1 MRKRLTIQL
10 SRFLPLM
17 SQATSTTTATTECFF
32 NGCTNSV
39 MHGSWKCEFHK
50 NRAKCTGSST
60 CHNQVFA
67 RNLCVRHGG
76 KKPCIHSGCTGNAR
90 IGNYCSRH
98 GASTSKKMCTE
109 EGCTKVAH
117 ARQKCVRH
125 GGGRRCRIEACEAHA
140 RNGGFCFRHS
150 RLQAAGFSLK
160 ERIDMTPPT
169 TPPPTT
175 KAAQTFMSL
184 MPVIKDEATPVM
196 PSYEWKPMMDV
207 TESDEMLMEIFLGK
221 PTPMHTFELHDDVF
235 SHEAFFDPMM
245 SLVDIDGIPVGTW
258 I

>member
-1 MRKRLTIQL
+1 
-10 SRFLPLM
+10 M
-17 SQATSTTTATTECFF
+17 SATCFF
-32 NGCTNSV
+32 NGCTNNV
-39 MHGSWKCEFHK
+39 IPGSWKCEFHK

-76 KKPCIHSGCTGNAR
+76 KKPCIHEGCTGNAR

-125 GGGRRCRIEACEAHA
+125 GGGRRCRIDACEAHA

-150 RLQAAGFSLK
+150 RLQAAGFVLK
-160 ERIDMTPPT
+160 ERTDVTPPT

-175 KAAQTFMSL
+175 KAPESFLSM
-184 MPVIKDEATPVM
+184 MPIIKEEAGPAMHVD
-196 PSYEWKPMMDV
+196 WKPMDV
-207 TESDEMLMEIFLGK
+207 STESDEMLLEIFLGK
-221 PTPMHTFELHDDVF
+221 TDAYFELPAEDLF
-235 SHEAFFDPMM
+235 CPTSYLDPIPFI
-245 SLVDIDGIPVGTW
+245 DIDGIPVGTW